1 MVVVAKIGIR
11 GKGKVRTQEG
21 IYEVK
26 SADDG
31 WLTVSGPPPE
41 GPGSVRYLDERDLL
55 EIERR
60 GGTFSIHFRPEL
72 EQTRF
77 ELNGRVYEVA
87 TTDFGHISIAEGSRP
102 VVRGHGTVS
111 GVRLLAVAADLAPFE
126 RELAFGFGE
135 ESKAYR
141 RGLRARIARKSIF
154 RSIFPSSSEEVG
166 DGRNILPALLPR
178 RFLSSLGCSTIIC
191 SGPAE
196 GRPGDERQNR

>member
-1 MVVVAKIGIR
+1 MTFFEQRRRNERVGGSVLEAAGSGDGRNIPPVEVPHPVVVVAKIGIR

-26 SADDG
+26 AAGDG

-77 ELNGRVYEVA
+77 ELNGHVYEVA
-87 TTDFGHISIAEGSRP
+87 TTDFGHIFNRGRESPRRARPWDRQRGSSPGGRARP
-102 VVRGHGTVS
+102 RTFRTGT
-111 GVRLLAVAADLAPFE
+111 GVRFRAAPQCAGQGP
-126 RELAFGFGE
+126 
-135 ESKAYR
+135 
-141 RGLRARIARKSIF
+141 
-154 RSIFPSSSEEVG
+154 
-166 DGRNILPALLPR
+166 
-178 RFLSSLGCSTIIC
+178 LG
-191 SGPAE
+191 
-196 GRPGDERQNR
+196 

>member
-1 MVVVAKIGIR
+1 MTFFEQRRRNEPVGGSVLEAVGSGDGRNIPPAEVPHPVVVVAKIGIR

-26 SADDG
+26 AADDG

-77 ELNGRVYEVA
+77 ELNGHVYEVA

-111 GVRLLAVAADLAPFE
+111 GVRLLAVAPDLAPFE
-126 RELAFGFGE
+126 RELAFGFALRLSAQDKDLWDE
-135 ESKAYR
+135 DHPLLAR
-141 RGLRARIARKSIF
+141 WGL
-154 RSIFPSSSEEVG
+154 
-166 DGRNILPALLPR
+166 
-178 RFLSSLGCSTIIC
+178 
-191 SGPAE
+191 
-196 GRPGDERQNR
+196 

>member
-1 MVVVAKIGIR
+1 MTFFEQRRRNEPVGGSVLEAVGSGDGRNIPPAEVPHPVVVIAKIGIR

-26 SADDG
+26 AAGDG

-60 GGTFSIHFRPEL
+60 G
-72 EQTRF
+72 
-77 ELNGRVYEVA
+77 VA

-111 GVRLLAVAADLAPFE
+111 GVRGLLRPPGDEPFE
-126 RELAFGFGE
+126 RELAFGFALRLSAQDKDLWDE
-135 ESKAYR
+135 DHPLLAR
-141 RGLRARIARKSIF
+141 WGL
-154 RSIFPSSSEEVG
+154 
-166 DGRNILPALLPR
+166 
-178 RFLSSLGCSTIIC
+178 
-191 SGPAE
+191 
-196 GRPGDERQNR
+196 